1 MGFNIKWQSFETIN
15 YYAAYICDD
24 KYMFHILKKSL

>member
-1 MGFNIKWQSFETIN
+1 MGFNIKWQSFETMN

-24 KYMFHILKKSL
+24 KYMYHI